1 MEDEFEYL
9 VKIEAYNKLYL
20 IDFRDD
26 LQEAI
31 DLAETMHYSFCFDDN
46 SVDDSFIDVIPING
60 NVKYVS
66 EVNSEFILC
75 NGIVSVTVLK
85 VLRDPMEL
93 EIYIRERVNLSYVL
107 TIEQMSCLDE
117 SISGELELHYCI
129 AN

>member
-107 TIEQMSCLDE
+107 TIDQISCLDE
-117 SISGELELHYCI
+117 SLSGEFEFHQCI

>member
-1 MEDEFEYL
+1 MEDEFNYL
-9 VKIEAYNKLYL
+9 IKIEAYNKLYL

-26 LQEAI
+26 LQDAI

-46 SVDDSFIDVIPING
+46 SIDDRFIDVFPING
-60 NVKYVS
+60 NVKYVN

-93 EIYIRERVNLSYVL
+93 EIYIRERVNLSYVF
-107 TIEQMSCLDE
+107 TIEQMSYLDE

>member
-1 MEDEFEYL
+1 MEDEYEYL
-9 VKIEAYNKLYL
+9 IKLEAYNKLY
-20 IDFRDD
+20 IVAFKDD
-26 LQEAI
+26 LQEAME
-31 DLAETMHYSFCFDDN
+31 LAESFHFSFCFEDDYIN
-46 SVDDSFIDVIPING
+46 DKFIDVIPING

-93 EIYIRERVNLSYVL
+93 EIYIRERVNFSYVL
-107 TIEQMSCLDE
+107 TIEQVSYLDE
-117 SISGELELHYCI
+117 SVSGEIELHQII

>member
-1 MEDEFEYL
+1 LEDEFEYL

-107 TIEQMSCLDE
+107 TIDQISCLDE
-117 SISGELELHYCI
+117 SLSGEFEFHQCI

>member
-1 MEDEFEYL
+1 MEDEYEYL
-9 VKIEAYNKLYL
+9 IKIEAYNKLYL

-26 LQEAI
+26 LQDAI
-31 DLAETMHYSFCFDDN
+31 DLAETMHNTFCFDDN
-46 SVDDSFIDVIPING
+46 SVDERFIDVIPING
-60 NVKYVS
+60 NVKYVN

-93 EIYIRERVNLSYVL
+93 EIYIRERVNLSYVF
-107 TIEQMSCLDE
+107 TIEQMSYLDE

>member
-1 MEDEFEYL
+1 MEDEFNYL
-9 VKIEAYNKLYL
+9 IKIEAYNKLYL

-26 LQEAI
+26 LQDAI

-46 SVDDSFIDVIPING
+46 SIDDRFIDVIPING

-75 NGIVSVTVLK
+75 NGIVSVGVIK
-85 VLRDPMEL
+85 MLRDPMEL
-93 EIYIRERVNLSYVL
+93 EVYIKERVNYSYVF
-107 TIEQMSCLDE
+107 TIEQMSYLDE